1 MADDHAIVRKGFHA
15 LLEQAEHIRI
25 VAECD
30 TTQGARD
37 ALLTLA
43 PDLLV
48 LDISLPGG
56 GLELL
61 RQMQAMP
68 GTPPVLILSMHV
80 GEPYVSEALRLG
92 AAGYVSKS
100 TAADEL
106 LPAIDGIMAGQT
118 YLSSDLRNA
127 PPASLSPGPLS
138 QREHEIFL
146 RLANGHTP
154 KQVALDLGISVKTAY
169 LHRASIRQKLG
180 VHNDLQLHRLALA
193 HGLLDHTSR

>member
-37 ALLTLA
+37 ALLALA

-106 LPAIDGIMAGQT
+106 LPAIEQLEAG
-118 YLSSDLRNA
+118 LRN
-127 PPASLSPGPLS
+127 PGLSPN
-138 QREHEIFL
+138 QEAQL
-146 RLANGHTP
+146 RARLKQFRAEAIAQGLPVPKRDTP
-154 KQVALDLGISVKTAY
+154 
-169 LHRASIRQKLG
+169 
-180 VHNDLQLHRLALA
+180 
-193 HGLLDHTSR
+193 